1 MKKICSL
8 LMTLILTI
16 TLSAQD
22 VTKIYNVSS
31 FTGIDAGGVFDIALT
46 KGVSHSV
53 AIISDKELLSY
64 VEVNVK
70 NGMLYLELD
79 TDKMP
84 VTLKR
89 KMKYIKANISTPQ
102 LERINLSGAAKLISS
117 GKFNPQSFKG
127 DFSGAVSAKGLD
139 IKSETATIVASGASR
154 LEIAGNFQT
163 VKYDIS
169 GASNVTI
176 EQDAADVK
184 LGGSGASV
192 MAYSGKS
199 SRVDVSVSGATNMK
213 MKGSASNAVFEASGA
228 SVLDAENFEVK
239 DVEIEAS
246 GVSNIRTKVTGSIS
260 AEISGGSVVRYL
272 GSPVMKK
279 VETSSQGSIKRIGEA
294 R

>member
-1 MKKICSL
+1 MIA
-8 LMTLILTI
+8 LILTI

-22 VTKIYNVSS
+22 ATKNYTVSS
-31 FTGIDAGGVFDIALT
+31 FTGIDVGGVFDITLT
-46 KGVSHSV
+46 KEGSQSV
-53 AIISDKELLSY
+53 AITSDKELLPY
-64 VEVNVK
+64 IEVKVK
-70 NGMLYLELD
+70 NGVLHLDLD
-79 TDKMP
+79 TEKMP
-84 VTLKR
+84 VAFKR
-89 KMKYIKANISTPQ
+89 KMKYIKVNISTPQ
-102 LERINLSGAAKLISS
+102 LDRINLSGAAKLVAS
-117 GKFNPQSFKG
+117 GKFNPQGFKG

-154 LEIAGNFQT
+154 LEIAGSFQS

-169 GASNVTI
+169 GASNVII
-176 EQDAADVK
+176 EQDADDVK

-199 SRVDVSVSGATNMK
+199 TKVDVSISGATNMR

-260 AEISGGSVVRYL
+260 AEISGGSVVRYS

-279 VETSSQGSIKRIGEA
+279 VETSSQGSIKRIGETK
-294 R
+294 

>member
-16 TLSAQD
+16 TLLAQD
-22 VTKIYNVSS
+22 VTKNYNVSS
-31 FTGIDAGGVFDIALT
+31 FTGIDAGGVFDINLT
-46 KGVSHSV
+46 KGGSHSV
-53 AIISDKELLSY
+53 AIISDKELLPY

-84 VTLKR
+84 VNLKR

-117 GKFNPQSFKG
+117 GKFNSQSFKG

-154 LEIAGNFQT
+154 LEIAGNFQN

-199 SRVDVSVSGATNMK
+199 SKVDVSISGATNMK

-260 AEISGGSVVRYL
+260 AEISGGSVVRYS

-279 VETSSQGSIKRIGEA
+279 VETSSQGSIKRIGE
-294 R
+294 